1 MCSQLD
7 KDDGAA
13 RDFGH
18 YWHVRSHE
26 ILTYDLLAIGIDMGP
41 DNIVP
46 L

>member
-1 MCSQLD
+1 M
-7 KDDGAA
+7 A
-13 RDFGH
+13 
-18 YWHVRSHE
+18 YWWHAKPLVVRSHE

>member
-1 MCSQLD
+1 MYQDNSRTAVVLI
-7 KDDGAA
+7 KET
-13 RDFGH
+13 
-18 YWHVRSHE
+18 VRSHE